1 MTEAERI
8 LGAVEG
14 GVWWD
19 RGSVATG
26 AWKWMEEHPE
36 CRRIGMSQWHLLL
49 TVIRGSRTFTEMKE
63 KLAEHLGHQAEKDTY
78 QQQWGQPGLAKAL
91 GEAFVQAGEQRD
103 NRETRLK
110 EFEGRLSKEEWAAV
124 ENRRRMGRARQFLEF
139 VMKVAV
145 VPQKGEEGQ

>member
-1 MTEAERI
+1 MTEPERI

-26 AWKWMEEHPE
+26 ARKWVEEHPE

-49 TVIRGSRTFTEMKE
+49 TVIRGSGTFSEMGE
-63 KLAEHLGHQAEKDTY
+63 KLAEHLGHQAEKDSY

-91 GEAFVQAGEQRD
+91 GEAFVKAGEQRD
-103 NRETRLK
+103 NRETLLK
-110 EFEGRLSKEEWAAV
+110 GFADRLSKEEWAAV
-124 ENRRRMGRARQFLEF
+124 ESRRRMGRARQFLEF
-139 VMKVAV
+139 VMKAAV
-145 VPQKGEEGQ
+145 VPQKGKEAQ